1 MYVCMYVMMMM
12 TDELI
17 FPRFFADECDKVG
30 QRVAA
35 AVFEAATATFT
46 ATAAWL
52 GRDTTKRRWLSQI
65 ARSCVLSDFCDK
77 ISTPRDFISTQH
89 SLSTFKSRLKT
100 HMFYAAFC

>member
-46 ATAAWL
+46 ATAA
-52 GRDTTKRRWLSQI
+52 
-65 ARSCVLSDFCDK
+65 
-77 ISTPRDFISTQH
+77 
-89 SLSTFKSRLKT
+89 
-100 HMFYAAFC
+100 